1 MSLARLASLAWQHPI
16 VQGNIRGSPRQ
27 VRAAVGA
34 CLGVVL
40 AVDAASLGLTIACG
54 EMFREWTSVPDPH

>member
-1 MSLARLASLAWQHPI
+1 MSVARLVSLAWQHPI

-27 VRAAVGA
+27 VRVAVGV

-54 EMFREWTSVPDPH
+54 EMFREWTNVPESH